1 MEIIQISPIF
11 EVHRSRFR
19 GGALQVSLIS
29 LWTLMDDGLPGIV
42 RRSFAIGSATEP
54 LRVSRS
60 TFVESSCAVR

>member
-19 GGALQVSLIS
+19 GGPSQVSLIG
-29 LWTLMDDGLPGIV
+29 LWMLMDEGLPGSV
-42 RRSFAIGSATEP
+42 KRFFAKGAATEP

-60 TFVESSCAVR
+60 ISVE